1 MNENLPATTP
11 SVILFS
17 SDLMLISSA
26 GGAAAS
32 AGLPFASVA
41 SVTQL
46 STRAQQGQM
55 ILCLD
60 LAAAEGSPDAIAK
73 IIPAAALRCA
83 IAFGPHV
90 HTAKL
95 DAARHAGFARVL
107 SRGQFV
113 SKLREEISEAADR
126 LRAGTSGS

>member
-1 MNENLPATTP
+1 MNEAPEVTLPT
-11 SVILFS
+11 VILFS

-26 GGAAAS
+26 GGAAAN
-32 AGLPFASVA
+32 AGFAFASVT
-41 SVTQL
+41 SVADVL
-46 STRAQQGQM
+46 KKSERSPV

-73 IIPAAALRCA
+73 SVSIQTLKSA

-95 DAARHAGFARVL
+95 DAARQAGFGRVL

-113 SKLREEISEAADR
+113 SRLLEEISASAAR
-126 LRAGTSGS
+126 LRTGI